1 MRLSQYEIRSI
12 KDIVYSL
19 DSNAKIYLFGSRVYD
34 DKRGGDIDLL
44 ILSNKLT
51 SKDIRKAR
59 LALYDKIGEQKID
72 VVIAQ
77 DLSKPFTRIAVEE
90 GVLL

>member
-12 KDIVYSL
+12 KDVVYSF
-19 DSNAKIYLFGSRVYD
+19 DSNARIYLFGSRVYD

-51 SKDIRKAR
+51 SKDTRKAR

>member
-1 MRLSQYEIRSI
+1 MRLSQYEIQPI
-12 KDIVYSL
+12 KDVVYSL

-34 DKRGGDIDLL
+34 DKRGGDKDLL

-51 SKDIRKAR
+51 SKDTRKAR
-59 LALYDKIGEQKID
+59 LVMYDKIGEQKID
-72 VVIAQ
+72 VIIAK

>member
-1 MRLSQYEIRSI
+1 MRLSQYEIQSI
-12 KDIVYSL
+12 KDVVYAL
-19 DSNAKIYLFGSRVYD
+19 DSDARIYLFGSRVYD

-51 SKDIRKAR
+51 SKDARKAR
-59 LALYDKIGEQKID
+59 LSLYDKIGEQKID
-72 VVIAQ
+72 VVIAK

>member
-12 KDIVYSL
+12 KDVVYAL

-44 ILSNKLT
+44 IVSNKLT
-51 SKDIRKAR
+51 SKDTRKAR

-72 VVIAQ
+72 VVIAK

>member
-12 KDIVYSL
+12 KDVVYSL

-44 ILSNKLT
+44 IISNKLT

-59 LALYDKIGEQKID
+59 LSLYDKIGEQKID
-72 VVIAQ
+72 VVIAK

>member
-12 KDIVYSL
+12 KDVVYSF
-19 DSNAKIYLFGSRVYD
+19 DSNARIYLFGSRVYD

-51 SKDIRKAR
+51 SKDARKAR
-59 LALYDKIGEQKID
+59 LSMYDKIGEQKID
-72 VVIAQ
+72 IVIAQ

>member
-12 KDIVYSL
+12 KDVVYSL

-44 ILSNKLT
+44 IVSNKLT
-51 SKDIRKAR
+51 NKDTRKAR
-59 LALYDKIGEQKID
+59 LALYEKIGEQKID
-72 VVIAQ
+72 VVIAK
-77 DLSKPFTRIAVEE
+77 DLSKPFTRIAIEE